1 MEIGREWRWEGS
13 GDREGVEMGR
23 RGGREGV
30 EIGREWRWGG
40 SGDGEWRW
48 GGSGDGREWRWGG
61 GNEKRRLDKPPA
73 VMVSSAQVNTLMGG
87 EPEQDACASGSST
100 VTMWRPAASCQY
112 AIRDTLMEHTQPV
125 W

>member
-1 MEIGREWRWEGS
+1 MGEGGRGEGRGERIRVRWEKEEIGR
-13 GDREGVEMGR
+13 
-23 RGGREGV
+23 
-30 EIGREWRWGG
+30 
-40 SGDGEWRW
+40 EWRW

-61 GNEKRRLDKPPA
+61 GNEKRRLDKPPD

-87 EPEQDACASGSST
+87 EPEQDACASGSSSA
-100 VTMWRPAASCQY
+100 TMWRPAASCQY